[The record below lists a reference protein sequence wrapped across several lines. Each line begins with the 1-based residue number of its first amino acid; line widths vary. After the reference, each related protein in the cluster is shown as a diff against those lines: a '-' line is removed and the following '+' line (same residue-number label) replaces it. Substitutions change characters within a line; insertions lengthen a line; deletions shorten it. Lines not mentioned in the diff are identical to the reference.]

1 MFVPDAERHEP
12 AGHAVH
18 APAPDA
24 LKKPA
29 AHARPTPVSVVDDAV
44 CETLTVPVHAPVV
57 HGLGESVTTVVPTVT
72 PAPAMTMPRP
82 SEPDVTA
89 EMASAVDA
97 APMAPVT
104 TGAMKPAAQKAPA
117 GHGPEHAGAERLVAA
132 PYVPAGHGT
141 GVTEPSGQKEPRGH
155 AAVHVLA
162 ERPVVAP
169 YVPAG
174 HAVGALAAAGQ
185 YEPAGHGTCVVLAV
199 VGYGQK
205 EPAAHWFA
213 VAEPLLSARQL
224 PAAHTV
230 GRLTPAPHQ

>member
-1 MFVPDAERHEP
+1 
-12 AGHAVH
+12 
-18 APAPDA
+18 
-24 LKKPA
+24 
-29 AHARPTPVSVVDDAV
+29 
-44 CETLTVPVHAPVV
+44 
-57 HGLGESVTTVVPTVT
+57 
-72 PAPAMTMPRP
+72 
-82 SEPDVTA
+82 
-89 EMASAVDA
+89 MASAVDA
-97 APMAPVT
+97 EPMAPVT

-117 GHGPEHAGAERLVAA
+117 GHGPLQAGAERLIAA

-141 GVTEPSGQKEPRGH
+141 GVTEPSGQKEPSGH

-213 VAEPLLSARQL
+213 VPVPLLSARHE
-224 PAAHTV
+224 PAAHAV
-230 GRLTPAPHQ
+230 GALEPAAHEKPTGHAIAGRAPGQYVPATQVAAEHTPVWPAVADVPAAHGAGAVAPRAQ